1 MTGRLVII
9 DYGMGNLRS
18 VEKGFP
24 TENFPIEISNDPKTI
39 RNASGIVLP
48 GVGAF
53 GHAVEELQRRNL
65 WILLQE
71 AIKERQIPLLG
82 ICLGM
87 QLLFEESEEYGS
99 YPGLGILRGKVK
111 RFLPGVKIP
120 HLGWNQL
127 EIIRSTPLLS
137 GIPEGCYMYFV
148 HSFYVGP
155 EEDIVCANTDYGM
168 KFASV
173 VQKGN
178 IFATQFHPE
187 KSQKW
192 GLRILKNFS
201 DFVRDSQE
209 K

>member
-1 MTGRLVII
+1 
-9 DYGMGNLRS
+9 
-18 VEKGFP
+18 
-24 TENFPIEISNDPKTI
+24 
-39 RNASGIVLP
+39 
-48 GVGAF
+48 
-53 GHAVEELQRRNL
+53 VEELQRRNL

-99 YPGLGILRGKVK
+99 YSGLGILRGKVK

-209 K
+209 KKAEW